1 MKNKCNMKLNELKVI
16 RKQNKLSRK
25 DLARLSGIN
34 INTIQALETGINDAY
49 NVKLSTLVA
58 LATALKVK
66 IVDLLPTDIRNI
78 VA

>member
-1 MKNKCNMKLNELKVI
+1 MKNKCNMKLNNLKVI

-25 DLARLSGIN
+25 DLAKLSGIN
-34 INTIQALETGINDAY
+34 INTIQALEMGINDAY